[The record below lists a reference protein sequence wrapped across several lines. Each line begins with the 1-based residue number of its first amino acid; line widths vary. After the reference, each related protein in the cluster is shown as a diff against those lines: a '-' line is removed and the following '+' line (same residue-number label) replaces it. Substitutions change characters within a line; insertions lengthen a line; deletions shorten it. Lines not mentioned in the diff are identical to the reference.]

1 MRQAKDCLIT
11 SFTPHGSPAEFPLF
25 CNRCAV
31 SAVSTTTSAHCLN
44 CWPRLQAPWPAMCR
58 SPALPCAPATLKQ
71 LRVKQCPPVHARRA
85 APDPQ
90 RIVQIMQPDSNLPHA
105 VQGPPLHA
113 GTLQH
118 PETLMQCRAH
128 LCTLA
133 VLPRPVLPRLWA
145 AAARS
150 ARRLAC
156 SARTSASAARARS
169 SSARTVA
176 SRCSRAASLW
186 SRVASRSP
194 SACSGSRT
202 G

>member
-1 MRQAKDCLIT
+1 MTALIT
-11 SFTPHGSPAEFPLF
+11 SSTLHGNMPHLLLLRQACSDYCLHHPLCTLPQLLAQAAGSSLAHLLLQSSPTM
-25 CNRCAV
+25 C
-31 SAVSTTTSAHCLN
+31 TSHTQMVLREAMPTS
-44 CWPRLQAPWPAMCR
+44 PRL
-58 SPALPCAPATLKQ
+58 PALPPLQ
-71 LRVKQCPPVHARRA
+71 A

-90 RIVQIMQPDSNLPHA
+90 RIVQIIQPASNLSFA

-118 PETLMQCRAH
+118 PETLKQCSAH

-133 VLPRPVLPRLWA
+133 VLPRLWA

-186 SRVASRSP
+186 SRLASRSP
-194 SACSGSRT
+194 SACRGSRT